1 MLLIA
6 KSFDPEFRK
15 FRQCFGKWADEV
27 AGNERMKAA
36 AMRVFNNTLL
46 RAYNKWA
53 SILTAA
59 QNLSLEISLSAKGET
74 MRGKTKIPPL
84 KVLVRQAK
92 QDAPEQLV
100 KAAPH
105 LASAHSKHAS
115 AVRSAMHSMR
125 QLFALQYA

>member
-1 MLLIA
+1 MRMLLIA

-92 QDAPEQLV
+92 QDAP
-100 KAAPH
+100 
-105 LASAHSKHAS
+105 SSW
-115 AVRSAMHSMR
+115 
-125 QLFALQYA
+125 